1 MNLELD
7 KILKS
12 AEYVFDG
19 VKDAEQAIEYVR
31 VLVDKFHQRDSKNA
45 LVQIHAPDTV
55 MISQADLNELTAMR
69 DKYEELKV
77 SYNALSF
84 NYDEMYNKY
93 HDAGDKASAL
103 DLANKEKEKRIN
115 ALTTELEHLRKS
127 GGMCQL
133 DASGACT
140 FCEKRVILASV
151 NRLIKRDNDVT
162 G

>member
-19 VKDAEQAIEYVR
+19 VKDADQVIDYIR

-45 LVQIHAPDTV
+45 LVEINSPDMV
-55 MISQADLNELTAMR
+55 MINQADLDELTAIR
-69 DKYEELKV
+69 AKYEELKV
-77 SYNALSF
+77 SYNALNK
-84 NYDEMYNKY
+84 NYDELEERYDVQRQSLESKI
-93 HDAGDKASAL
+93 AEL
-103 DLANKEKEKRIN
+103 NKEM
-115 ALTTELEHLRKS
+115 EHLRKS

-140 FCEKRVILASV
+140 FCEKRVILAGP
-151 NRLIKRDNDVT
+151 NKIIKRDNDVT